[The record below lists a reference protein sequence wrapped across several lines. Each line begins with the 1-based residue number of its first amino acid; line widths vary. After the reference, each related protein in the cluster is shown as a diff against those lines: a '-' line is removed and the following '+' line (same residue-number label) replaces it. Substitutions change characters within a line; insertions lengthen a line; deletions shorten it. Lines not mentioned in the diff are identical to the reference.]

1 MFTKATI
8 ALAVILDI
16 TSSAMAAKKNRH
28 PGAPAAAA
36 VAQPNSATPKLRRD
50 MGPLWR
56 ALGLAPPIASP
67 SGGVIFYPAINIFAL
82 ACCLNR

>member
-36 VAQPNSATPKLRRD
+36 VAQPNSATPWHN
-50 MGPLWR
+50 PN
-56 ALGLAPPIASP
+56 LGGTWDPY
-67 SGGVIFYPAINIFAL
+67 GV
-82 ACCLNR
+82 RWD